1 MIYIKPVGA
10 PGFGQLSSTFIRI
23 RVPTNLPRAGAYF
36 TVAGRRLIVVTF
48 SRPTGWFNHAL
59 AAEAAGFCVSWSY
72 VAKLSPS
79 F

>member
-48 SRPTGWFNHAL
+48 SRPTGGLTMRLQPKPPDFVFHGAMWQN
-59 AAEAAGFCVSWSY
+59 
-72 VAKLSPS
+72 
-79 F
+79 